1 MQEILKV
8 AILGI
13 IGVLVAV
20 QLKNYQGS
28 YGYYI
33 IFGLGLIIFSYALQK
48 VRILAGQMTVFND
61 YLDQEGEYIRIL
73 LKVTGITYVCEYS
86 AGICKDAGYSSLSG
100 QIEILGKLSVLTAGL
115 PILMAVIGEIFAII

>member
-1 MQEILKV
+1 
-8 AILGI
+8 
-13 IGVLVAV
+13 
-20 QLKNYQGS
+20 
-28 YGYYI
+28 
-33 IFGLGLIIFSYALQK
+33 
-48 VRILAGQMTVFND
+48 MTVFND